1 MRSRELTFIGGT
13 CTVVLGTWLAFAAF
27 MFDWDVTDLM
37 AFVTPR
43 KPRPAASVLRK
54 PLSEE
59 PAVGGR
65 SAAR

>member
-13 CTVVLGTWLAFAAF
+13 CTVVLGTWLAFAVF

-43 KPRPAASVLRK
+43 KPRPAASALRK
-54 PLSEE
+54 PLSEG
-59 PAVGGR
+59 PAAGGR